1 MPGVA
6 GEARLS
12 EASSWAFPT
21 ELQPDPDEVAFDLAR
36 ALDSVVALRAEVPDD
51 AFTAGVL
58 GTERFG
64 SGVVIRPEGL
74 ILTIGYLVTEASS
87 VWITT
92 NAGAA
97 VEGHPLA
104 YDQATGFGL
113 VLPLGPLVAP
123 ALPLGDPAGVEVGSD
138 VYVVGHGGRAHALT
152 ARLMERR
159 EFAGYWEYV
168 LDEALFTVPAHPQW
182 GGTALLDDAGRLVGI
197 GSLLLEETLDGEDV
211 QANMFVPVDLLQ
223 PILDH
228 LVRHGRAPGRPRP
241 WLGMYTA
248 ELGARLVVNGIA
260 EGGPADAAGMLPG
273 DVVIEVNDARPASL
287 ADFYRRVW
295 ALGPAGTTVPLV
307 VSRRG
312 KLLRVEVQSAD
323 RSDFLWRPSLQ

>member
-1 MPGVA
+1 M
-6 GEARLS
+6 S
-12 EASSWAFPT
+12 EPTSWAFPP
-21 ELQPDPDEVAFDLAR
+21 ELQPDPEDVGFDLAR
-36 ALDSVVALRAEVPDD
+36 ALDAVVALRSEVPDA

-64 SGVVIRPEGL
+64 SGIVIRDDGL
-74 ILTIGYLVTEASS
+74 ILTIGYLITEASS
-87 VWITT
+87 VWIST

-113 VLPLGPLVAP
+113 VLPLGPLSAP
-123 ALPLGDPAGVEVGSD
+123 ALSLGEPGAVEVGSD
-138 VYVVGHGGRAHALT
+138 VYVVGHGGRAHALH
-152 ARLMERR
+152 ARLMARR

-182 GGTALLDDAGRLVGI
+182 GGTALLDDAGNLIGV
-197 GSLLLEETLDGEDV
+197 GSLLLEETIEREEV
-211 QANMFVPVDLLQ
+211 QANMFVPVDLLR

-228 LVRHGRAPGRPRP
+228 LARHGRAPGAPRP

-248 ELGARLVVNGIA
+248 ELGARLVVNAIA
-260 EGGPADAAGMLPG
+260 EGGPADDAGVMPG
-273 DVVIEVNDARPASL
+273 DVVIEVGDARPDSL

-295 ALGPAGTTVPLV
+295 ALGAAGAKVPMV
-307 VSRRG
+307 ISRRG
-312 KLLRVEVQSAD
+312 KLLRVELTSAD
-323 RSDFLWRPSLQ
+323 RTDFLWKPSLQ

>member
-1 MPGVA
+1 MPGDA
-6 GEARLS
+6 GEARMS
-12 EASSWAFPT
+12 EPTSWAFPS
-21 ELQPDPDEVAFDLAR
+21 ELQPDPDDVGFDLPR
-36 ALDSVVALRAEVPDD
+36 ALDAVVGLRAEVPDE

-64 SGVVIRPEGL
+64 SGVVIRDDGL
-74 ILTIGYLVTEASS
+74 ILTIGYLITEASS
-87 VWITT
+87 VWIST

-113 VLPLGPLVAP
+113 VLPLGPLAAP
-123 ALPLGDPAGVEVGSD
+123 ALALGAPAGIEAGSD
-138 VYVVGHGGRAHALT
+138 VYVIGHGGRTHALQ
-152 ARLMERR
+152 ARLMARR

-182 GGTALLDDAGRLVGI
+182 GGTALLDDAGNLIGI
-197 GSLLLEETLDGEDV
+197 GSLLLEESVDDEEV

-228 LVRHGRAPGRPRP
+228 LVTHGRAPGAPRP

-248 ELGARLVVNGIA
+248 EVGGRLVVNAIA
-260 EGGPADAAGMLPG
+260 EGGPADEAGIAPG
-273 DVVIEVNDARPASL
+273 DVVIEVNATRPDSL
-287 ADFYRRVW
+287 ADFYRRLW
-295 ALGPAGTTVPLV
+295 ALGPAGTQVPMV
-307 VSRRG
+307 ISRRG
-312 KLLRVEVQSAD
+312 KLLRVELASAD
-323 RSDFLWRPSLQ
+323 RADFLWKPSLQ